1 VEDIKEEETELPK
14 EFVPETLLED
24 INNGK
29 SPVLLK
35 RVELKAKKRKYVKQ
49 KYRNMKD
56 QRKCGKKLNGQNNG
70 GKQCKYTSEEFIA
83 ACDHFKDELIIFDK
97 IPPKHNK
104 IYCRIAEKVNDLS
117 GAEISGIAVW
127 SRFRKKHYGT
137 EKYLKITE
145 I

>member
-1 VEDIKEEETELPK
+1 MEDIKEEETELPK
-14 EFVPETLLED
+14 EFVQETLLED
-24 INNGK
+24 INNRK
-29 SPVLLK
+29 APVVLK
-35 RVELKAKKRKYVKQ
+35 RVELKSKKRKYVKQ

-56 QRKCGKKLNGQNNG
+56 QRKCGSQNNG

-83 ACDHFKDELIIFDK
+83 ACDHFKDELIKFDK

-137 EKYLKITE
+137 EKYLKRTE